1 MSKIFTL
8 DSMREEADKKF
19 GAPVT
24 ITVSDGSEVHLRNIL
39 RLNKSSRDSVQKCL
53 EQIQTHSDKPED
65 DQDTGDAFALGDAV
79 FAILEIAA
87 GPDAKKLLKELDGD
101 IAVALE
107 VLNAWLEDSQVGE
120 ASSSES

>member
-1 MSKIFTL
+1 MSRIFTL

-24 ITVSDGSEVHLRNIL
+24 ITVSDGSEVRLRNIL
-39 RLNKSSRDSVQKCL
+39 RLNKAARDAVQKGL
-53 EQIQTHSDKPED
+53 EQIQDHNDKPED

-79 FAILEIAA
+79 FAILEVAA
-87 GPDAKKLLKELDGD
+87 GADAKKLLKELDGD
-101 IAVALE
+101 IAVGLE